1 MGLLKFRQD
10 HPQCFAKSSLTPG
23 TCVKFEFSSV
33 LDASVQLLVTVAHNY
48 QPRYFRRAM
57 KILIVG
63 ASGMIG
69 GEALLQCLAHPS
81 ISRVVAFVRR
91 NLPAD
96 VSDHLKLECILIK
109 DFAIWSED
117 VLQTH
122 ADAAAMI
129 W

>member
-1 MGLLKFRQD
+1 
-10 HPQCFAKSSLTPG
+10 
-23 TCVKFEFSSV
+23 
-33 LDASVQLLVTVAHNY
+33 
-48 QPRYFRRAM
+48 M

-96 VSDHLKLECILIK
+96 VSDHLKLECVLIK